1 MAAKHVPNPLERF
14 ITVIQELSLARN
26 IGTVMAIVRH
36 AARALSG
43 ADGASF
49 VLREGAMCYYADEDA
64 ISPLWKGQRFPM
76 SACISG
82 WVMLNQ
88 QAAIVDDIATDPRIP
103 LESYQSTFVKSLV
116 MVPIRPVAPLG
127 AIGIYWARPYCATAE
142 EVKLLQA
149 LADSTAT
156 AIENVQ
162 LYAELEQRVAERT
175 TELGAA
181 NEALRREMAE
191 RHQAEAEQRRL
202 QREAERMQHFALLG
216 RLAAGI
222 AHEIRN
228 PLGAIFLHADLLEE
242 ELRQPSAESAAQVTE
257 ALQEIK
263 TQLHRLH
270 DLVQDYLSLVR
281 VTAIERT
288 PQDIGVAVHTW
299 AHEWQELATRQGVQL
314 LLEGL
319 TALGQIALHE
329 STLRRALWNLVQ
341 NALDAMPDDGTLTIT
356 GHSMATH
363 VQLTVQD
370 TGSSI
375 PAEHLTTIFEP
386 LYTTKPGGTG
396 LAFTSSR
403 RLSPLMQDAS
413 RLRVLSGRGQP
424 SR

>member
-14 ITVIQELSLARN
+14 ITVIQELALARN

-88 QAAIVDDIATDPRIP
+88 QAAIVEDIATDPRIP
-103 LESYQSTFVKSLV
+103 LEAYQSTFVKSLV

-127 AIGIYWARPYCATAE
+127 AIGIYWARPYRATAE

-162 LYAELEQRVAERT
+162 LYAELEQRVEERT

-191 RHQAEAEQRRL
+191 RHS
-202 QREAERMQHFALLG
+202 G
-216 RLAAGI
+216 RS
-222 AHEIRN
+222 R
-228 PLGAIFLHADLLEE
+228 
-242 ELRQPSAESAAQVTE
+242 
-257 ALQEIK
+257 
-263 TQLHRLH
+263 
-270 DLVQDYLSLVR
+270 
-281 VTAIERT
+281 TA
-288 PQDIGVAVHTW
+288 P
-299 AHEWQELATRQGVQL
+299 LAT
-314 LLEGL
+314 
-319 TALGQIALHE
+319 
-329 STLRRALWNLVQ
+329 
-341 NALDAMPDDGTLTIT
+341 
-356 GHSMATH
+356 
-363 VQLTVQD
+363 
-370 TGSSI
+370 
-375 PAEHLTTIFEP
+375 
-386 LYTTKPGGTG
+386 
-396 LAFTSSR
+396 
-403 RLSPLMQDAS
+403 
-413 RLRVLSGRGQP
+413 
-424 SR
+424 